1 MEYKQT
7 MGKRISDLRKSKGMT
22 QEQLAQQVGV
32 TAQAVSKWENDLSCP
47 DISILPQLAEALGV
61 TTDELLGRTPL
72 QEVKSETGETK
83 SKAHVSVK
91 LRMSNVEKLAF
102 ALLLMGIGVIFLLNA
117 FHVIALGEGI
127 TFWSVLWPFL
137 VACMGI
143 MACKSDL
150 SPFTVGL
157 FLFGVYMLLFNLGII
172 PAQYKLTWTMAWPV
186 VLILVGLTILLK
198 FLFPHQR
205 K

>member
-72 QEVKSETGETK
+72 QEVKSETSETK

-127 TFWSVLWPFL
+127 TFWIIACEVMEVVTDKMLFAQTFL
-137 VACMGI
+137 KDLHGRGI
-143 MACKSDL
+143 A
-150 SPFTVGL
+150 
-157 FLFGVYMLLFNLGII
+157 FLHADHGD
-172 PAQYKLTWTMAWPV
+172 
-186 VLILVGLTILLK
+186 
-198 FLFPHQR
+198 R
-205 K
+205 

>member
-1 MEYKQT
+1 MEYKET

-72 QEVKSETGETK
+72 QEVKSETSETK

-143 MACKSDL
+143 MACTCCSSTWAS
-150 SPFTVGL
+150 SPPSTSSPG
-157 FLFGVYMLLFNLGII
+157 
-172 PAQYKLTWTMAWPV
+172 PWP
-186 VLILVGLTILLK
+186 G
-198 FLFPHQR
+198 R
-205 K
+205 WC

>member
-72 QEVKSETGETK
+72 QEVKSETSETK

-91 LRMSNVEKLAF
+91 LRMSLPCCSWLSA
-102 ALLLMGIGVIFLLNA
+102 
-117 FHVIALGEGI
+117 
-127 TFWSVLWPFL
+127 WSS
-137 VACMGI
+137 C
-143 MACKSDL
+143 
-150 SPFTVGL
+150 
-157 FLFGVYMLLFNLGII
+157 
-172 PAQYKLTWTMAWPV
+172 
-186 VLILVGLTILLK
+186 
-198 FLFPHQR
+198 
-205 K
+205 